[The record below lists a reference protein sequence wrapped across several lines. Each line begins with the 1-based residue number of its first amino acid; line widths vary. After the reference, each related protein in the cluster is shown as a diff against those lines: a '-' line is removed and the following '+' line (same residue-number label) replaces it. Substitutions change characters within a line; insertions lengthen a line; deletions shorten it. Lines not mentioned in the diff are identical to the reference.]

1 MTTVLTTGFIHK
13 YSLMSTLK
21 YGKAEEQFVQIL
33 LRLDSC
39 SNSYIFLNS
48 EGLQVQRAAPFPVN
62 FLISFLQHH
71 TNAFYEA
78 TLLLTRLIQCPLNCG
93 SCIQMWFRLK

>member
-1 MTTVLTTGFIHK
+1 MTTALTTGCVHK

-21 YGKAEEQFVQIL
+21 YGKAEEQFVQVL

-39 SNSYIFLNS
+39 SNSHIFLNS
-48 EGLQVQRAAPFPVN
+48 EGLQVQRAAPFTVK

-71 TNAFYEA
+71 TSAFYKA
-78 TLLLTRLIQCPLNCG
+78 APLLTRLIQCPLNCR
-93 SCIQMWFRLK
+93 SRIQMWFRLK